1 MLISVTSTYL
11 PGAHFNLQ
19 IIYIILEQEPE
30 AKMHLSHEQ
39 LVQNAGEGADSVRV
53 NGVVPWKIP
62 SHHSHQAAEARQSQA
77 RSLLTPEQPFP
88 HP

>member
-1 MLISVTSTYL
+1 MLTSDTSTYL
-11 PGAHFNLQ
+11 PGARFNLQ

-39 LVQNAGEGADSVRV
+39 LVQNAGEDTASVRV
-53 NGVVPWKIP
+53 SGVAPWKTP